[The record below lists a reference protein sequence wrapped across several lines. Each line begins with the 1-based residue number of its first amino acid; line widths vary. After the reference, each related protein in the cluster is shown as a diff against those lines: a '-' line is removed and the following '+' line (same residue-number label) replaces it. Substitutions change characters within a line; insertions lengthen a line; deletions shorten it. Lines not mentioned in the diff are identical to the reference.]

1 MAVVVIH
8 LPVGVHKNLL
18 VQSQDSLLRI
28 LISDL
33 IAASPSWSLGN
44 AWNKDSETR
53 GGFIGGSLCCLLMC
67 NRPTPWPPS
76 PSPPPSPTT
85 SCTPARPQPRG
96 LMRVAT
102 REVVCLFGGAGGP
115 AGRSCWPTTQEA
127 QGPGPQRFTQQGR
140 NSSPPG
146 ARFSSYHSHRP
157 AHLVREGI
165 DGRRRGID
173 QSEVWMLVNWK
184 SEVDPSTR

>member
-8 LPVGVHKNLL
+8 LPVAVHKNLL

-33 IAASPSWSLGN
+33 IAASPSRRSSRSLGN

-102 REVVCLFGGAGGP
+102 REVVCLFGGACGP
-115 AGRSCWPTTQEA
+115 AGRSCWPTTHHRRPRA
-127 QGPGPQRFTQQGR
+127 QAHNGSRSRGATHPRQAPGSPLSFAPSGPSCERG
-140 NSSPPG
+140 
-146 ARFSSYHSHRP
+146 HRRP
-157 AHLVREGI
+157 
-165 DGRRRGID
+165 
-173 QSEVWMLVNWK
+173 
-184 SEVDPSTR
+184 